1 MTPYYADD
9 AVTLYHGDCL
19 LMLTD
24 LDEASIDA
32 VVTDPPYSS
41 GGAMRSDRMSSTVA
55 KYVSSTTKAV
65 THEFSGDNRDQRSYL
80 AWTSLWMAAALRLA
94 RPGAIACVFT
104 DWRQLPI
111 TSDGFQAGGWVWRGI
126 AVWDKT
132 LKARPAPGVFTSQ
145 AEYIVWGTAGMFVP
159 RPLGRQIPG
168 VYANPAPPTASRDH
182 ITQKPIGVMSW
193 IVDVTPAGG
202 TILDPFAGSGSTLV
216 AAKAEGRRAI
226 GIETDERCCEIIAK
240 RLAQGVLL

>member
-80 AWTSLWMAAALRLA
+80 AWTSLWMAPPSA
-94 RPGAIACVFT
+94 RH
-104 DWRQLPI
+104 R
-111 TSDGFQAGGWVWRGI
+111 RNGI
-126 AVWDKT
+126 
-132 LKARPAPGVFTSQ
+132 PSIMPS
-145 AEYIVWGTAGMFVP
+145 IP
-159 RPLGRQIPG
+159 RR
-168 VYANPAPPTASRDH
+168 
-182 ITQKPIGVMSW
+182 
-193 IVDVTPAGG
+193 
-202 TILDPFAGSGSTLV
+202 
-216 AAKAEGRRAI
+216 
-226 GIETDERCCEIIAK
+226 
-240 RLAQGVLL
+240 